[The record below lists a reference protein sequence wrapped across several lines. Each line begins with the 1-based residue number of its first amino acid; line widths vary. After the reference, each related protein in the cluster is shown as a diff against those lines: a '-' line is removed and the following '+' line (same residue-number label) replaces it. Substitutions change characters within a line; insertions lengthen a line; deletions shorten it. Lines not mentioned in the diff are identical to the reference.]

1 MNREIIWGIIRVTRL
16 LAWRSLQA
24 LLILPSVIVG
34 TYVLTLAL
42 SGESPAQSALE
53 ALYEYADESIRP
65 APPGFVVQQRCIE
78 PDQVSGNKPLSFI
91 CASQESYLVPA
102 DEFISDSVEVLFRM
116 YLILAT
122 ASVAFLIA
130 AFPLSF
136 SGLRKA
142 SQAPHDAKDHKP

>member
-1 MNREIIWGIIRVTRL
+1 MNRESILGIIRVTRL

-34 TYVLTLAL
+34 TFVLTLAL
-42 SGESPAQSALE
+42 SGESPIQSTLE

-65 APPGFVVQQRCIE
+65 APPGFIVQQRCIE
-78 PDQVSGNKPLSFI
+78 PRQVPGNKPLSFI
-91 CASQESYLVPA
+91 CASQDSYLVPA
-102 DEFISDSVEVLFRM
+102 DEVISDSVEVLFRM

-122 ASVAFLIA
+122 VSA
-130 AFPLSF
+130 AFIMATFPRSF

-142 SQAPHDAKDHKP
+142 NQVPHNAKDHKP